1 MKHTTARIATL
12 IVERISDIKN
22 IINHMNKNPNSTSI
36 AELNVLKTYLKR
48 DMRELFGLD
57 VYTTTEMR
65 DTVEQQLDNLIESIF
80 NEW

>member
-12 IVERISDIKN
+12 IVERMSDIKN

-36 AELNVLKTYLKR
+36 AELNVSKTYLKR